1 MCLHSTV
8 KTKGHSYDND
18 DHCHYF
24 VIKLRAWY
32 LLRDLEFFLWKKG
45 LIPLSLIE

>member
-1 MCLHSTV
+1 MCLHSTM

-24 VIKLRAWY
+24 VIKLI
-32 LLRDLEFFLWKKG
+32 G
-45 LIPLSLIE
+45 HGIC

>member
-1 MCLHSTV
+1 MCLHSTM

-24 VIKLRAWY
+24 VIKLIGHGICSGTWGSFY
-32 LLRDLEFFLWKKG
+32 GKKA
-45 LIPLSLIE
+45 